1 MPLAVLNIP
10 KMKFIPMKRAKKK
23 RKHKKV
29 ECEPNSFQM
38 FMFIGGPKRP
48 PQDIVA
54 YLKNEL

>member
-10 KMKFIPMKRAKKK
+10 KMKFIPEKGEKI
-23 RKHKKV
+23 KHKKK

>member
-1 MPLAVLNIP
+1 
-10 KMKFIPMKRAKKK
+10 MKRAKKKK